1 MWGMWICVVCVCE
14 TVWRG
19 ECGAGGVVFCVLG
32 SLGVIVGQVE
42 LCCVCGTVCGGECGA
57 GGVVLCVW
65 DSLWGEC
72 GAGGVVL
79 CVWGSL
85 GERMSGR

>member
-1 MWGMWICVVCVCE
+1 MWGRWS
-14 TVWRG
+14 
-19 ECGAGGVVFCVLG
+19 CVLC
-32 SLGVIVGQVE
+32 VGQF
-42 LCCVCGTVCGGECGA
+42 GGDCGA